1 MKSRCRQALAF
12 SENRRSAAIFC
23 FYRHRLCGAHELC
36 QQCALS
42 GRHPFLHRPSGVYEL
57 RKRVCPGWVGC
68 FSLRCSGELRS
79 AERGSLPRPR
89 RGQKGRTT
97 CGFPSSLNSCLSL
110 RGHGEICRAETRKGT
125 AEDFFFR
132 AFLNRFAV
140 PDTGLLRRRVNQRWV
155 RHNSVAQTLNV
166 LCWKAPT
173 QFSGGECLNSQV
185 PCVVTG

>member
-23 FYRHRLCGAHELC
+23 FYRHRLCGAHALR
-36 QQCALS
+36 QQYVLS
-42 GRHPFLHRPSGVYEL
+42 GRHPFLHRPN
-57 RKRVCPGWVGC
+57 
-68 FSLRCSGELRS
+68 GELRS

-97 CGFPSSLNSCLSL
+97 CGFPSSLNSYLSL
-110 RGHGEICRAETRKGT
+110 RGHGEICGAETRKGA
-125 AEDFFFR
+125 AEDFSFR
-132 AFLNRFAV
+132 VFLNRFAV
-140 PDTGLLRRRVNQRWV
+140 PDTGLLHRRVNQRWV
-155 RHNSVAQTLNV
+155 RHNSAAQTLNV

>member
-12 SENRRSAAIFC
+12 FENRRSAAIFC
-23 FYRHRLCGAHELC
+23 FYRHRLCGAHALR
-36 QQCALS
+36 QQYALS
-42 GRHPFLHRPSGVYEL
+42 GRHPFLHRP
-57 RKRVCPGWVGC
+57 
-68 FSLRCSGELRS
+68 SGELRS

-97 CGFPSSLNSCLSL
+97 CCFPSSLNSYLSL
-110 RGHGEICRAETRKGT
+110 RGRGEICRVETCKGA
-125 AEDFFFR
+125 AEDFSFR
-132 AFLNRFAV
+132 VFLNRFAV
-140 PDTGLLRRRVNQRWV
+140 PDTGLLHRRVNQRWV
-155 RHNSVAQTLNV
+155 RHNSAAQTLNV

>member
-23 FYRHRLCGAHELC
+23 FYRHRLCGAHALR
-36 QQCALS
+36 QQYALS
-42 GRHPFLHRPSGVYEL
+42 GRPPFLHRP
-57 RKRVCPGWVGC
+57 
-68 FSLRCSGELRS
+68 SGELRS

-97 CGFPSSLNSCLSL
+97 CGFPSSLNSYLSL
-110 RGHGEICRAETRKGT
+110 RGHGEICRVETRKGA
-125 AEDFFFR
+125 AEDFSFR
-132 AFLNRFAV
+132 VFLNRFAV
-140 PDTGLLRRRVNQRWV
+140 PDTGLLHRRVNQRWV
-155 RHNSVAQTLNV
+155 RHNSAAQTLNV

>member
-23 FYRHRLCGAHELC
+23 FYRHRLCGAHALR
-36 QQCALS
+36 QQYVLS
-42 GRHPFLHRPSGVYEL
+42 GRHPFLHRP
-57 RKRVCPGWVGC
+57 
-68 FSLRCSGELRS
+68 SGELRS

-97 CGFPSSLNSCLSL
+97 CGFPSSLNSYLSL
-110 RGHGEICRAETRKGT
+110 RGHGEICRVETRKGA
-125 AEDFFFR
+125 AEDFSFR
-132 AFLNRFAV
+132 VFLNRFAV
-140 PDTGLLRRRVNQRWV
+140 PDTGLLHRRVNQRWV
-155 RHNSVAQTLNV
+155 RHNSAAQTLNV

>member
-23 FYRHRLCGAHELC
+23 FYRHRLCGAHALR
-36 QQCALS
+36 QQYALS
-42 GRHPFLHRPSGVYEL
+42 GRHPFLHRP
-57 RKRVCPGWVGC
+57 
-68 FSLRCSGELRS
+68 SGELRS

-97 CGFPSSLNSCLSL
+97 CGFPSSLNSYLSL
-110 RGHGEICRAETRKGT
+110 RGHGEICRVETRKGAT
-125 AEDFFFR
+125 EDFSFR
-132 AFLNRFAV
+132 VFLNRFAV
-140 PDTGLLRRRVNQRWV
+140 PDTGLLHRRVNQRWV
-155 RHNSVAQTLNV
+155 RHNSAAQTLNV